1 MASLVSGTFQMPVP
15 KSPSRVFPFELRRE
29 NKIKDSPTAEE
40 NDLLM
45 IGLEIE
51 KNK

>member
-1 MASLVSGTFQMPVP
+1 MASLVSPGTFQMPVP
-15 KSPSRVFPFELRRE
+15 KSPSRRRE

-45 IGLEIE
+45 IVLEIE